1 MSIVMKW
8 LAMRGFIVSDPD
20 IGAKWSEEH
29 QKNLTKWLKGGKFRT
44 LTSETVGM
52 EKAPQAFVGMLNSEY
67 FRKAVLKIKE

>member
-1 MSIVMKW
+1 
-8 LAMRGFIVSDPD
+8 
-20 IGAKWSEEH
+20 
-29 QKNLTKWLKGGKFRT
+29 LKGGKFRT